1 MEAAPGE
8 RAFYARARDI
18 DTVAATVRNILSQTA
33 IARSRRKARIPKI
46 IHGGIGPFGVGLRL
60 TPVVPNY
67 GPHNGTIQ
75 RMSDMPEISR
85 EDAGPNGQNT
95 RTGAPG
101 IHAWFVRE
109 VLPLEAALTGF
120 LRNNRQSRA
129 DVADLLQDIYVRV
142 YEAART
148 ELPTSTKSFVFT
160 IAHNLL
166 VDRIRRDKVVPLSTV
181 ESVEALGIAAEAPGP
196 DETTIA
202 REELGRVQ
210 AALEHV
216 SPRSREA
223 ILLRQVEGLS
233 RREIAARMSIS

>member
-1 MEAAPGE
+1 MP
-8 RAFYARARDI
+8 
-18 DTVAATVRNILSQTA
+18 
-33 IARSRRKARIPKI
+33 
-46 IHGGIGPFGVGLRL
+46 
-60 TPVVPNY
+60 
-67 GPHNGTIQ
+67 
-75 RMSDMPEISR
+75 DMPETSR
-85 EDAGPNGQNT
+85 EDAGPNSQNT
-95 RTGAPG
+95 RTGVPG
-101 IHAWFVRE
+101 FHAWFVRE

-142 YEAART
+142 YEAARA

-210 AALEHV
+210 AALDHV

-223 ILLRQVEGLS
+223 ILLRQVEGLT
-233 RREIAARMSIS
+233 RREIAARMGIAEKTVKRHLSLGVRSLASILYGDSAKPRCKP